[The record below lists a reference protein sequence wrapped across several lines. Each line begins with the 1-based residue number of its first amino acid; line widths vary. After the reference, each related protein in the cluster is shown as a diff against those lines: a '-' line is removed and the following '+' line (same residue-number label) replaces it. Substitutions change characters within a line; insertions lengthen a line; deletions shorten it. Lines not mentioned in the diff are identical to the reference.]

1 MKSLL
6 LVTALAEGATG
17 VALLAIPAEV
27 VLLLLGVPL
36 ETPAAVTAGRLVGS
50 ALFALGAAC
59 ALALRNEKS
68 PAVIGLTTALTMY
81 HVLAAIVL
89 AYAGIA
95 IGLTGDLLW
104 PAVLVHAAMAG
115 WCVACLGTASKT
127 GIDSRSR

>member
-17 VALLAIPAEV
+17 VALLAIPAGV
-27 VLLLLGVPL
+27 VLLLLGAPL
-36 ETPAAVTAGRLVGS
+36 ETSAAVTAGRLTGS

-68 PAVIGLTTALTMY
+68 PAVVGLTIALTLY
-81 HVLAAIVL
+81 HILASIVL
-89 AYAGIA
+89 AHAGIA
-95 IGLTGDLLW
+95 IGLTGALLW

-115 WCVACLGTASKT
+115 WCVACVGIARKTASAA
-127 GIDSRSR
+127 R